1 MKDFK
6 RITLFL
12 CTVDDFNMKNSFVGD
27 YGDCFN
33 DDMRPSKAPR
43 VASED
48 RDGNSSESENI
59 SPLLSEPTP
68 STSTAGSSAS
78 WFLDE
83 ELNRL
88 YGDGAIPNECYEGS
102 SPSDTNNS
110 TNNSSIENDIDIRNA
125 VKSKVIVD
133 GKTTVY
139 IVVRR
144 AASLNRVLCLWQRA
158 TTKVSPEH
166 ILREEEKMA

>member
-1 MKDFK
+1 
-6 RITLFL
+6 
-12 CTVDDFNMKNSFVGD
+12 MKNSFGGD
-27 YGDCFN
+27 YGDDCN
-33 DDMRPSKAPR
+33 DDMPPSKAPR

-48 RDGNSSESENI
+48 RDGYCSEAEKS

-78 WFLDE
+78 WFLEE

-88 YGDGAIPNECYEGS
+88 YGEGAIPFECYHS
-102 SPSDTNNS
+102 SSLNDTNNS
-110 TNNSSIENDIDIRNA
+110 TDNSSIENDTDIRNA
-125 VKSKVIVD
+125 VKSKVIID

-144 AASLNRVLCLWQRA
+144 AASLNRVLYLWQRA

-166 ILREEEKMA
+166 NYPQS